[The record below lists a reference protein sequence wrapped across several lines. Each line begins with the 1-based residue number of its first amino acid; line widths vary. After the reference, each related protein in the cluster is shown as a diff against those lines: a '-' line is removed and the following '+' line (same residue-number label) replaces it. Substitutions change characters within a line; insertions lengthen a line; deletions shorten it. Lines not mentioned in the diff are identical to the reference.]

1 MLVKF
6 WYYYGAVREG
16 EGEGEVREEGEEAD
30 VREVSGDG
38 DGEEG
43 LSYRNMD
50 WLLVFCEG

>member
-16 EGEGEVREEGEEAD
+16 EGEGGVREEADEREA
-30 VREVSGDG
+30 SGDG

>member
-16 EGEGEVREEGEEAD
+16 EGEGEVREEAD
-30 VREVSGDG
+30 VREASGDG

>member
-1 MLVKF
+1 MREREI
-6 WYYYGAVREG
+6 GEEADVRG
-16 EGEGEVREEGEEAD
+16 EAD

-50 WLLVFCEG
+50 WLFVFCEG